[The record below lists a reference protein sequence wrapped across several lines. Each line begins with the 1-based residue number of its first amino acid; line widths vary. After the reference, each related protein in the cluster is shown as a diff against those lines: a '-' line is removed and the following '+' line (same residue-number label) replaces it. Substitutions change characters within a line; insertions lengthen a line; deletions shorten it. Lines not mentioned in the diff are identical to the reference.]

1 MCDVLLLDVFLRRE
15 SDLNREDCPYIR
27 GVLVEGFH
35 CITMVGEIVAC

>member
-1 MCDVLLLDVFLRRE
+1 MSLIERTVLIILL
-15 SDLNREDCPYIR
+15 YIR